1 LVCQYPNAILGEDDF
16 YRLQFQIKTRGQVM
30 AKIFIKIPDAPETLT
45 SSNKEPA
52 IAASAI
58 YAHKLET
65 IELGPD
71 VPVKIISQEKSDEVS
86 LDDLAI
92 KAMTDFKKVRAITI
106 SPESSIDYAL
116 QLMKHAGVKLLL
128 VIGDDD
134 ILAGLI
140 TARDIM
146 GEKPLS
152 IITKE
157 QIKREEIQVAQV
169 MTPRAELNPF
179 NFYDIEYATIRDAIL
194 KLREVGRHH
203 ALVVEQQKDSNDY
216 YARGIFSITQIG
228 RQLGMEISSDGHVQ
242 NFSEFEKLFA
252 EDLLESSKF

>member
-1 LVCQYPNAILGEDDF
+1 
-16 YRLQFQIKTRGQVM
+16 M
-30 AKIFIKIPDAPETLT
+30 AKIFIKIPDAPEELT
-45 SSNKEPA
+45 SSNKGIK
-52 IAASAI
+52 IAASAA

-65 IELGPD
+65 FELDPE
-71 VPVKIISQEKSDEVS
+71 VPVKIISQEKVDNVT

-92 KAMTDFKKVRAITI
+92 RAMTDFKKVNAITI
-106 SPESSIDYAL
+106 NPESSIDYAL
-116 QLMKHAGVKLLL
+116 QLMTHAGVKLLL
-128 VIGDDD
+128 VVGEDD

-157 QIKREEIQVAQV
+157 KVKREEIQVAQI

-194 KLREVGRHH
+194 KLRDVGRHH
-203 ALVVEQQKDSNDY
+203 ALVVEQQEDGNGY
-216 YARGIFSITQIG
+216 FARGIFSITQIG
-228 RQLGMEISSDGHVQ
+228 RQLGMEISTDGHVQ
-242 NFSEFEKLFA
+242 NFSEFELLFA
-252 EDLLESSKF
+252 EDMLGSSKF